1 MTISR
6 DKITLFQR
14 VLLVSLAF
22 FGIGAWSAHAQLLP
36 PVRLPEPTP
45 IPEPLE
51 PKSPPLEL
59 PPSNQNPGGVEVPPL
74 TLRSLK
80 VIGNTVF
87 SSQELLK
94 LVDQYLNKYLT
105 VADLNDLQDKISD
118 YYVKR
123 GYINSGA
130 AILIVDNP
138 KLNLVAADLII
149 RISEGRLSEITING
163 SKRLSKYVK
172 DRLKQPGAFNI
183 NRLNKDFLL
192 LQDNELIDQ
201 ISGSLEAADPV
212 LINLAKL
219 TVDVKPSKPY
229 KASVVTDNYRNPGV
243 GSFER
248 GIDFT
253 ALNPLALG
261 DKLSV
266 GYRNTN
272 GSNIFNASYSAQI
285 NRQGTSLRFSYL
297 NGTNSTIEKPFDN
310 FGLQNSTQVYSFGIR
325 QPLLIEASIKYRSEF
340 GLSLSLDHLETQDE
354 LLGFNFPISRGADDS
369 GQTKITTLRF
379 GQDWQY
385 RDSKQSIFLKSLLSL
400 GIDIGSTTAP
410 NFNRGQFFSWRGDA
424 YWARQLPLRLTFISK
439 AELQLSN
446 RPLVSS
452 EQLSLGGFDS
462 IRGYRQDAVLGDNG
476 FFGSL
481 ELRIP
486 ILDGTYGRLSIS
498 PFFDIG
504 LPWDNAVNS
513 ESKLLAST
521 GLSFQYNFSDRV
533 SANFTWSLPLLNVSE
548 DRKSLQEQG
557 FLFSLKWSVF

>member
-1 MTISR
+1 
-6 DKITLFQR
+6 LFKR
-14 VLLVSLAF
+14 VLLVSFTLL
-22 FGIGAWSAHAQLLP
+22 GLGALSAHAQVLP

-45 IPEPLE
+45 TPQPLE
-51 PKSPPLEL
+51 PKLPPLEL
-59 PPSNQNPGGVEVPPL
+59 PPSNQSPGGIDVPPL

-80 VIGNTVF
+80 IVGNTVF

-94 LVDQYLNKYLT
+94 LVDQYLTKYLT
-105 VADLNDLQDKISD
+105 VADLNELQDKITD
-118 YYVKR
+118 YYVER

-138 KLNLVAADLII
+138 KLNVEAADLII
-149 RISEGRLSEITING
+149 RISEGRLSELTING
-163 SKRLSKYVK
+163 SRRLSKFIK

-183 NRLNKDFLL
+183 NRLNKDLLL
-192 LQDNELIDQ
+192 LQDSELIGQ
-201 ISGSLEAADPV
+201 ISGNLEPADPV

-219 TVDVKPSKPY
+219 SIDVKPSKPY
-229 KASVVTDNYRNPGV
+229 QVSVVTDNYRNPGV

-266 GYRNTN
+266 GFRNTS
-272 GSNIFNASYSAQI
+272 GSNIFSASYTAPI
-285 NRQGTSLRFSYL
+285 NRQGTSLRFSYV
-297 NGTNSTIEKPFDN
+297 NGTNSTIEKPFEN
-310 FGLQNSTQVYSFGIR
+310 FGLQNSAQVYSFGIR
-325 QPLLIEASIKYRSEF
+325 HPLLREATTKYRSEF
-340 GLSLSLDHLETQDE
+340 GLSLALDHLESQDQ
-354 LLGFNFPISRGADDS
+354 LLGLNFPISRGADDS
-369 GQTKITTLRF
+369 GQTKISTVRF

-385 RDSKQSIFLKSLLSL
+385 RDSKQSIFLRSLLSL

-410 NFNRGQFFSWRGDA
+410 NFNNGQFFSWRGDA
-424 YWARQLPLRLTFISK
+424 YWARRLPWRLNFISK
-439 AELQLSN
+439 AGLQFAD

-462 IRGYRQDAVLGDNG
+462 IRGYRQDGVLGDNG

-486 ILDGTYGRLSIS
+486 ILEGKYGRLSTS

-513 ESKLLAST
+513 GSKLLAST
-521 GLSFQYNFSDRV
+521 GLSFQYNFNDRV
-533 SANFTWSLPLLNVSE
+533 SANFTWSLPLLNVAGE
-548 DRKSLQEQG
+548 RKSLQEQG